1 MTPDSQ
7 YNSKSKRKIATRPES
22 RFFQHSGIQDGKK
35 VCQKNRKVVYR
46 VTYYFVD
53 NFGKEAE
60 NNLPSTCN
68 FPSFYLS
75 TFTVYLSNSGKIVV
89 KGQSIPA
96 KCRKN
101 QLAFP
106 YFSTN
111 VTKKL
116 RHLAFSP

>member
-7 YNSKSKRKIATRPES
+7 YNSKRKRKNATLPES
-22 RFFQHSGIQDGKK
+22 RFLQHSGIQDGKK

-60 NNLPSTCN
+60 NTLPSTCN

-89 KGQSIPA
+89 KGQLSPA
-96 KCRKN
+96 KSKKN
-101 QLAFP
+101 
-106 YFSTN
+106 
-111 VTKKL
+111 
-116 RHLAFSP
+116 